1 MIPLPVDFNDLD
13 EQGRVLALL
22 RLAPATA
29 EVEVGA
35 RAYLLDDEGNSCSGT
50 IASIEDALI
59 HIDADWDTWSPAS
72 DVEAEVVTVPAEP
85 LVQRPPLV
93 PA

>member
-22 RLAPATA
+22 RLAPDTA
-29 EVEVGA
+29 EVGA

-50 IASIEDALI
+50 ITSIEGALI
-59 HIDADWDTWSPAS
+59 HVDADWNTWSPAS
-72 DVEAEVVTVPAEP
+72 AVEVKVVTVCAFQ
-85 LVQRPPLV
+85 LNDLLCV